1 MTTDCSIFVGTSN
14 STNGTNGS
22 SGTNGTN
29 GSSGTNGTNGT
40 NSTNITSIKNP
51 PSITIINATYGSM
64 NVTQNIINLFKNG
77 TYQILATN

>member
-1 MTTDCSIFVGTSN
+1 MTTNCSIFVGSSN
-14 STNGTNGS
+14 S
-22 SGTNGTN
+22 TNGTN

-64 NVTQNIINLFKNG
+64 NVTQNIINLFNNG

>member
-1 MTTDCSIFVGTSN
+1 MTTNCSIFTSSSN
-14 STNGTNGS
+14 STNGTNG
-22 SGTNGTN
+22 T
-29 GSSGTNGTNGT
+29 SGTNGTNGT

-64 NVTQNIINLFKNG
+64 NVTQNVINMFNNG

>member
-64 NVTQNIINLFKNG
+64 NVTQKIINLFNNG

>member
-1 MTTDCSIFVGTSN
+1 MTTDCSIFVGSSN

-29 GSSGTNGTNGT
+29 GSSGTNGT

-64 NVTQNIINLFKNG
+64 NVTQNIINLFNNG

>member
-1 MTTDCSIFVGTSN
+1 MTTNCSIFVGSSN
-14 STNGTNGS
+14 S
-22 SGTNGTN
+22 TNGTN

-64 NVTQNIINLFKNG
+64 NVTQNIINLFNNG
-77 TYQILATN
+77 TYKILATN